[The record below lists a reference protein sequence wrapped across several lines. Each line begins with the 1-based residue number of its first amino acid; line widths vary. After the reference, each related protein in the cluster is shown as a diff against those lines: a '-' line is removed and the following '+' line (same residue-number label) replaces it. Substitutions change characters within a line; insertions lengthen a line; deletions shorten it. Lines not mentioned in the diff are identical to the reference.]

1 MRTWRMII
9 KPKKNVALCHYF
21 QTNTAD
27 AKCMYNTANFYIR
40 NTMTGLKKSPEERT
54 HLETEVLHNVFTGI
68 QKANEYLGQKNMTK
82 QFKHLKLAQVGGMNS
97 AVIAYSIVCQE
108 PFHYPTAETWFLS
121 YHTLDAI
128 FKFTDNP
135 VYKRMNSQV
144 NQNVIRKVIAAW
156 KGYFETLKK
165 YKENPAGYTGKPRMP
180 GYKKDKEATVWF
192 SSQTAKL
199 KEENGICYL
208 QFVNFKEKLRIGKSS
223 LFAGSKYIKTEI
235 KPMFGQYCLMV
246 TFDDRMQEIPVP
258 EHPNRILGLDP
269 GVNNFLGAANN
280 FGAVPFVIKGGALKS
295 VNQRFNKKRSVLLS
309 ALTKGNNSTD
319 SIKHSKQLHVLSRK
333 RESFLCDYFYKCAWY
348 ICRYAAA
355 ADVDV
360 IVMGHNE
367 GQKQEVNLGDA
378 GNQNFVSIPYT
389 KFITALRAVAAKC
402 GIAVVVREES
412 YTSKASLM
420 DMDDIPVYKQ
430 GENTN
435 YHFSGKR
442 THRGLYKPK
451 DGTVINAD
459 INGAANI
466 LRKEYA
472 YAFDEVKDFTY
483 LYKTT
488 LAIGYK
494 DLYRNAKTMTSRPKK
509 YCFHKTGFGSGVRH
523 EYRKWNRL
531 EYREVFGDI
540 A

>member
-1 MRTWRMII
+1 MVFFT
-9 KPKKNVALCHYF
+9 
-21 QTNTAD
+21 D
-27 AKCMYNTANFYIR
+27 
-40 NTMTGLKKSPEERT
+40 S
-54 HLETEVLHNVFTGI
+54 ETEGR
-68 QKANEYLGQKNMTK
+68 
-82 QFKHLKLAQVGGMNS
+82 
-97 AVIAYSIVCQE
+97 
-108 PFHYPTAETWFLS
+108 
-121 YHTLDAI
+121 
-128 FKFTDNP
+128 
-135 VYKRMNSQV
+135 KR
-144 NQNVIRKVIAAW
+144 
-156 KGYFETLKK
+156 Y
-165 YKENPAGYTGKPRMP
+165 
-180 GYKKDKEATVWF
+180 
-192 SSQTAKL
+192 
-199 KEENGICYL
+199 CYL

-333 RESFLCDYFYKCAWY
+333 RESFLRDYFYKCAWY

-435 YHFSGKR
+435 YHFPEREPIVGF
-442 THRGLYKPK
+442 T
-451 DGTVINAD
+451 N
-459 INGAANI
+459 
-466 LRKEYA
+466 RKM
-472 YAFDEVKDFTY
+472 
-483 LYKTT
+483 
-488 LAIGYK
+488 G
-494 DLYRNAKTMTSRPKK
+494 P
-509 YCFHKTGFGSGVRH
+509 
-523 EYRKWNRL
+523 
-531 EYREVFGDI
+531 
-540 A
+540 